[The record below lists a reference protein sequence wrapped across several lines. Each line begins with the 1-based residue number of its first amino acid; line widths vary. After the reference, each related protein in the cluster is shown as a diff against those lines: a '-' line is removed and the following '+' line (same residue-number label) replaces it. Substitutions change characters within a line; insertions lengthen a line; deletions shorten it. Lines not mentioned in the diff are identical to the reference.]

1 MQVLRGYCGGGFNV
15 QKPGLGG
22 GSFIGFEVD
31 VGGPESVTE
40 FVKTEPIKLL
50 HCQAHGGYLN
60 QETVALE

>member
-22 GSFIGFEVD
+22 VGIKGD

-40 FVKTEPIKLL
+40 FVKLKGIKVLD
-50 HCQAHGGYLN
+50 
-60 QETVALE
+60 VAFLFF